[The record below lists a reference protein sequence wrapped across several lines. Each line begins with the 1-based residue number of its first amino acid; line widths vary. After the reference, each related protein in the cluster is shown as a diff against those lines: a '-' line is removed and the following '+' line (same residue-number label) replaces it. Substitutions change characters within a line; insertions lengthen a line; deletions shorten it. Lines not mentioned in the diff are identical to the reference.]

1 MLNFEKSSG
10 IIYSL
15 LASVYLTSAY
25 YLIKMGRILNV
36 SDMGAINFVSTI
48 ICCFICS
55 LILRKNPFGETEN
68 RILLVLRGLS
78 GSIGLVLTFFSIEFM
93 NYGDST
99 VIRNISPIITALFAR
114 IFLKERLNVSHL
126 LALIVSIG
134 GILFIARPA
143 FIFGHMIHS
152 NQLGLT
158 WKLAIGIT
166 LGLLSTF
173 AIGSAFI
180 FIKKLT
186 NEKVHFVAIVF
197 YLSFVGLIL
206 CLVGS
211 IILYFAGYSIQ
222 NWHEAKDYLL
232 RDIILAI
239 AAGILQFIGHF
250 CFIQALTRENANTIS
265 IMRTFDIL
273 VAFILEYLVLQII
286 PDLFSFIG
294 ALMVFISIL
303 IMFVYKLLVVNMKE
317 KCNSNNH
324 KKKKQKEDV
333 VYRI

>member
-1 MLNFEKSSG
+1 MFNFAKYSG

-25 YLIKMGRILNV
+25 YLIKLGKILNV

-48 ICCFICS
+48 ICCFICA
-55 LILRKNPFGETEN
+55 LVLRRNPFGETKN
-68 RILLVLRGLS
+68 RILLILRGLS

-99 VIRNISPIITALFAR
+99 VIRNISPVITALFAR

-126 LALIVSIG
+126 LALIVSIS
-134 GILFIARPA
+134 GILFISRPA

-186 NEKVHFVAIVF
+186 NEKVHFVAIIF
-197 YLSFVGLIL
+197 YLSLVGLIL

-211 IILYFAGYSIQ
+211 SILYLTGYSVQ
-222 NWHEAKDYLL
+222 NWNQFEDFLV

-250 CFIQALTRENANTIS
+250 CFIQALMKENANTIS

-273 VAFILEYLVLQII
+273 IAFLLEYLVLQIV

-294 ALMVFISIL
+294 ALMVFISVL
-303 IMFVYKLLVVNMKE
+303 IIFTYKLLVVDMKE
-317 KCNSNNH
+317 KCN
-324 KKKKQKEDV
+324 KKKKQKEDIV
-333 VYRI
+333 FRI